1 MANTLKF
8 GNGEWYGKKDTILAY
23 NDENN
28 NYKPLPFDFSRG
40 STPTG
45 SKATTINKDG
55 LIETVGNNVPRIDYK
70 DNTKGALLLEPSR
83 TNLITQSE
91 SFSNSYWA
99 KARLTATSNSVISP
113 DGTLNAS
120 KIFGDGSNSW
130 KYINRNGFSLINQN
144 YYTFSVFAKA
154 DTLNYVQL
162 ILSGATAENYQNF
175 DLLNGVIGSG
185 SNVFDAKIETFVNGW
200 YKCSMTVL
208 ATSTA
213 TTDLFIDLADSSTM
227 SRAGSFLTSGGIYI
241 YGAQLEQGSY
251 PTSYIPTSGS
261 AVTRLADSCS
271 QTVPDGVIGQTEGTM
286 YAEYYFDATI
296 DNSGGSDRD
305 IVSISANSSNIIK
318 IVHYGNG
325 SGSAYKSVYLYS
337 YVGSSNVVTIISGQY
352 SSGLMKVAAAYK
364 NNDYVLYVNGIQI
377 GTDTSAGVPTCS
389 QFKLGKYGSEIK
401 TPTPINETKLY
412 NTRLSNSE
420 LQALTTI

>member
-23 NDENN
+23 NSENN
-28 NYKPLPFDFSRG
+28 NYKPLPFNFSRG
-40 STPTG
+40 S
-45 SKATTINKDG
+45 SATVVNKDG
-55 LIETVGNNVPRIDYK
+55 LIEEVGSGQPRVDYLN
-70 DNTKGALLLEPSR
+70 NTKGALLLEPSR

-251 PTSYIPTSGS
+251 ATSYIPTSGS
-261 AVTRLADSCS
+261 AVTRLAESDVSLS
-271 QTVPDGVIGQTEGTM
+271 NLPIFDYTVED
-286 YAEYYFDATI
+286 F
-296 DNSGGSDRD
+296 
-305 IVSISANSSNIIK
+305 SISFKITTKSFDSVFSRVLSKASTSSGYEVFIENNGAIYFRTVSSVASVFSYTNPNQIVLGVESNITITRSGAVGK
-318 IVHYGNG
+318 I
-325 SGSAYKSVYLYS
+325 YKDGIEITSVYANHSNISSSLSNNLRLGS
-337 YVGSSNVVTIISGQY
+337 YVQSGYNFSGQ
-352 SSGLMKVAAAYK
+352 
-364 NNDYVLYVNGIQI
+364 
-377 GTDTSAGVPTCS
+377 
-389 QFKLGKYGSEIK
+389 IK
-401 TPTPINETKLY
+401 DVKLY
-412 NTRLSNSE
+412 NTV
-420 LQALTTI
+420 LTDQE

>member
-40 STPTG
+40 S
-45 SKATTINKDG
+45 SATVVNKDG
-55 LIETVGNNVPRIDYK
+55 LIETVGSGEPRIDYK
-70 DNTKGALLLEPSR
+70 DNSKGALLLEPSR

-251 PTSYIPTSGS
+251 ATSYIPTSGS
-261 AVTRLADSCS
+261 VVTRLVDSLMLKS
-271 QTVPDGVIGQTEGTM
+271 FQNTILNNGVSPFALFLDLQNYKLESNGNTGLNFYDESINYNTEGR
-286 YAEYYFDATI
+286 A
-296 DNSGGSDRD
+296 
-305 IVSISANSSNIIK
+305 
-318 IVHYGNG
+318 
-325 SGSAYKSVYLYS
+325 YLY
-337 YVGSSNVVTIISGQY
+337 N
-352 SSGLMKVAAAYK
+352 
-364 NNDYVLYVNGIQI
+364 
-377 GTDTSAGVPTCS
+377 TSAGFGQGWNDNPVPFTNNS
-389 QFKLGKYGSEIK
+389 SVKLLWNYTSSTEGYIFSNGTKGGLNSGTATSGFDYLDLKGEFN
-401 TPTPINETKLY
+401 TLLINQILIY
-412 NTRLSNSE
+412 NTALTDQE
-420 LQALTTI
+420 AIALTTI